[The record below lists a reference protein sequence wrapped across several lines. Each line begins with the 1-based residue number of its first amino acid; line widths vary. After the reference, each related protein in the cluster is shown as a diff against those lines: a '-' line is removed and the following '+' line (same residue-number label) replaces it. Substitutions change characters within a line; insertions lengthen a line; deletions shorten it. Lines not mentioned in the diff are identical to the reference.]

1 MQPTKQRATKKMDK
15 RTAKTLQTSLKS
27 IETNVLVD
35 EGSKLM
41 DSRSGRSEDDSP
53 LSILYLVARWGVAI
67 IIHHTYA

>member
-15 RTAKTLQTSLKS
+15 RTAKMLQTLLKC
-27 IETNVLVD
+27 IETNVLFD

-53 LSILYLVARWGVAI
+53 LSILYLVAHLGIAI
-67 IIHHTYA
+67 IFITRYA